1 MEVWDIA
8 EIWSELADG
17 GVLLPLLLKPR
28 LLPDRFMA
36 CVSAPGRD
44 VAEAAPS
51 LRVDSA
57 LTGNLSLE
65 DEDDDAADI
74 ALLVSRHRRAKAPAL
89 SQPV

>member
-1 MEVWDIA
+1 
-8 EIWSELADG
+8 
-17 GVLLPLLLKPR
+17 
-28 LLPDRFMA
+28 
-36 CVSAPGRD
+36 
-44 VAEAAPS
+44 
-51 LRVDSA
+51 VDSA